1 MDWDVSF
8 AMAAAVEILTD
19 SASRVFAS
27 YTGWD
32 YPMSRTQ
39 IWETRG
45 WERVMNALRG
55 EKEDPIMYPFPWHD
69 SDPDKAERALIA
81 GMDPEEK
88 AWFEDTL
95 KTFSAIPG

>member
-1 MDWDVSF
+1 MSF
-8 AMAAAVEILTD
+8 AMAAAGEILTD

-27 YTGWD
+27 FTGWD

-45 WERVMNALRG
+45 WERVMNALRS
-55 EKEDPIMYPFPWHD
+55 EKEEPILFTYPWRD
-69 SDPDKAERALIA
+69 SAADTAERAVIS
-81 GMDPEEK
+81 GMEPEEK

-95 KTFSAIPG
+95 KTFSAIPD

>member
-1 MDWDVSF
+1 MDWDVSY
-8 AMAAAVEILTD
+8 AMAAAVEIITD
-19 SASRVFAS
+19 PASRGFAS
-27 YTGWD
+27 VTGWD

-39 IWETRG
+39 IWEARG

-55 EKEDPIMYPFPWHD
+55 EKEDPIIYPFPWHD

-88 AWFEDTL
+88 TWFEDTL
-95 KTFSAIPG
+95 KTFSAIPD

>member
-1 MDWDVSF
+1 MDWGWSF
-8 AMAAAVEILTD
+8 AIAAAVEILTD
-19 SASRVFAS
+19 PASRVFAS
-27 YTGWD
+27 VTGWD
-32 YPMSRTQ
+32 YPMSRTE

-55 EKEDPIMYPFPWHD
+55 GKEDPIMYPFPWHD

-95 KTFSAIPG
+95 KTFSAIPD

>member
-1 MDWDVSF
+1 MGWEVSF
-8 AMAAAVEILTD
+8 AMAAAVEIITD

-27 YTGWD
+27 FTGWD

-55 EKEDPIMYPFPWHD
+55 EEEKPVIFTYPWRD
-69 SDPDKAERALIA
+69 SAPDAAERALIA
-81 GMDPEEK
+81 GMDTEEK
-88 AWFEDTL
+88 AWYEDTL
-95 KTFSAIPG
+95 KTFSAIPD

>member
-1 MDWDVSF
+1 MDWGVSF

-27 YTGWD
+27 FTGWD

-39 IWETRG
+39 IWQVHG
-45 WERVMNALRG
+45 WERVMNALRDEE
-55 EKEDPIMYPFPWHD
+55 EKPILFTYPWHD
-69 SDPDKAERALIA
+69 SAPDAAERALIA
-81 GMDPEEK
+81 GMDAEEK

-95 KTFSAIPG
+95 KTFSAIPD

>member
-1 MDWDVSF
+1 MDWGVSY
-8 AMAAAVEILTD
+8 AIAAAVEIITD
-19 SASRVFAS
+19 PASRVFAS
-27 YTGWD
+27 FTGWD
-32 YPMSRTQ
+32 YPMSRAQ

-55 EKEDPIMYPFPWHD
+55 EKEDPILYEWPWPENSAD
-69 SDPDKAERALIA
+69 QAERTLIA

-95 KTFSAIPG
+95 KTFSAIPD

>member
-1 MDWDVSF
+1 MDWGVSY
-8 AMAAAVEILTD
+8 AIAAAVEIITD
-19 SASRVFAS
+19 PASRVFAS
-27 YTGWD
+27 VTGWD
-32 YPMSRTQ
+32 YPMSRVQ

-55 EKEDPIMYPFPWHD
+55 EKEDPILFEWPWPENSAD
-69 SDPDKAERALIA
+69 QAERTLIA

-95 KTFSAIPG
+95 KTFSAIPD